1 MAFGIMPDLLKMPR
15 GISKRCCMALYLVLC
30 GTFSVIC
37 VCGSSE
43 ALVETWHDN
52 ECTFGEENIDFWTTF
67 SSSLGQLSL

>member
-43 ALVETWHDN
+43 ALVET
-52 ECTFGEENIDFWTTF
+52 
-67 SSSLGQLSL
+67 